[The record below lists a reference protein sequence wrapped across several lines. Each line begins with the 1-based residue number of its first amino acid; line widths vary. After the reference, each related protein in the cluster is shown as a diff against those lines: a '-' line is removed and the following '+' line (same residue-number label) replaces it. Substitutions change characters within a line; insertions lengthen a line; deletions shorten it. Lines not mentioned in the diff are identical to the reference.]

1 MTSGPTSAA
10 LHRRRRSR
18 SVSPPPLEPVD
29 DDADSLPSN
38 APPTSPVDSDIGEQ
52 QQQKRHSGS
61 GTSTAKKTLA
71 AASPTTPTTLSA
83 SRPTPPPISTSTV
96 SASAAATTTSPRSA
110 SDSNTSAAS
119 SASVLSTAAAAAEPP
134 TISSPRPAT
143 ATSATTKRRKRQYYL
158 RITISAAK
166 RGALPGY
173 EGDRRVEWAVSDD
186 AASLTESA
194 ERTRDALG
202 TLKEFWDDVAP
213 EELGFDEFAWCVFGE
228 EFAPDAA
235 TASGTGSPASEVD
248 VTASMAAR
256 LAGNTMA
263 LSAFLADVRDWDAFR
278 LLIRR
283 RAGRLPVSLAARGH
297 ERRQRARE
305 ASSSSDGGNV
315 VGAATSATG
324 LRDEAVRMLASE
336 AFFYVLAEKEAEWDA
351 QRAQLETAL
360 AAAER
365 KVQRIVHSVTGALGG
380 AIGEIPLHR
389 TAQRTDSV
397 VRRSLESIRVANNIT
412 SSGQGPTTSATT
424 LGSSRRAAVGG
435 TTVRNVSLDG
445 GSRPVRRATS
455 HNQHQQHHN
464 NRLNKK
470 VSFDLDTL
478 RREDVKDSLLSRITT
493 TGSASTD
500 IMGVP
505 ALSISAPARAPNP
518 SAHAPPS
525 PAPTLVTPRLATST
539 VVASAVH
546 SRRRDSDISITK
558 TDSPTTAP
566 ADSAWRDLDT
576 TTSSPPHSASSS
588 SSSGRR
594 RGRVGDSDDS
604 AEDTM
609 DSSGGTDSEHGD
621 VDDDRFDDEHDF
633 EDTRKTKRHSD
644 DSATRGRR
652 RHDDGSGRGRRA
664 GHGYSSSSSSTS
676 SATATVGGGG
686 GGGGGGG
693 AGGLYR
699 FDNTAFV
706 PTSDL
711 SPTVTPR
718 TSDDGATA
726 AATTATTTPSP
737 PSTKRH
743 SKCLDF
749 ARPRRSAEVRR
760 EEQAAAA
767 AAARTAAG
775 GTSPPVAKEA
785 NAVRK
790 LGRYLRSKVSRD
802 SFR

>member
-1 MTSGPTSAA
+1 MTSDPTTTARD
-10 LHRRRRSR
+10 RRRRSR
-18 SVSPPPLEPVD
+18 SVSPPPLEVI
-29 DDADSLPSN
+29 DDADSPPIN
-38 APPTSPVDSDIGEQ
+38 APPTSPADSDVGEHQ
-52 QQQKRHSGS
+52 HQKRHSSS
-61 GTSTAKKTLA
+61 GASTAKKTLA
-71 AASPTTPTTLSA
+71 AASSATPTTTLSA
-83 SRPTPPPISTSTV
+83 SRPAPPPISTST
-96 SASAAATTTSPRSA
+96 ARTAATSTTTSPPSA

-119 SASVLSTAAAAAEPP
+119 SASVLSAAAAAAAEPP
-134 TISSPRPAT
+134 TISSPRP
-143 ATSATTKRRKRQYYL
+143 SATTTSTTQKRRKRQYYL

-202 TLKEFWDDVAP
+202 TLKAFWDDVAP
-213 EELGFDEFAWCVFGE
+213 EELGFSEFAWCVFGE

-235 TASGTGSPASEVD
+235 ATPATGAGAAASASEVD

-297 ERRQRARE
+297 ERRKRARE
-305 ASSSSDGGNV
+305 ASSSVDGSAGAPAS
-315 VGAATSATG
+315 GAATAPATG

-397 VRRSLESIRVANNIT
+397 VRRSLESIRVANIIT

-455 HNQHQQHHN
+455 HNHHQQHDVN
-464 NRLNKK
+464 QRLNKK

-478 RREDVKDSLLSRITT
+478 RREDVKDSLLSR
-493 TGSASTD
+493 GSNSASADSTV
-500 IMGVP
+500 IP
-505 ALSISAPARAPNP
+505 ALSISAP
-518 SAHAPPS
+518 AHAPPS
-525 PAPTLVTPRLATST
+525 PAPTLITPRTATST
-539 VVASAVH
+539 PASAIH
-546 SRRRDSDISITK
+546 PRRRDSDISITK

-576 TTSSPPHSASSS
+576 TTPSSPHSASSS
-588 SSSGRR
+588 SSSGRHR
-594 RGRVGDSDDS
+594 ARLGSDSDDS
-604 AEDTM
+604 AEDTI
-609 DSSGGTDSEHGD
+609 DSSGGTDSEHD
-621 VDDDRFDDEHDF
+621 NVHNDRFDEHDF
-633 EDTRKTKRHSD
+633 EDARKSKRLSD

-652 RHDDGSGRGRRA
+652 RHDDGNSERGRA

-686 GGGGGGG
+686 GGRGG

-706 PTSDL
+706 PTSDP

-718 TSDDGATA
+718 TSTDGAA
-726 AATTATTTPSP
+726 AATTAATPTTPS
-737 PSTKRH
+737 STRRH

-767 AAARTAAG
+767 ASVAAG
-775 GTSPPVAKEA
+775 GTSSSPPAAKEA

-802 SFR
+802 SFK